1 MMRIGSSG
9 MFTLLLLAI
18 FVTAPVA
25 AQTAWIIQ
33 TNAAGDNV
41 HIIRWLAPTS
51 AESVEPTPALRLRP
65 APGSESIGPLGDS
78 ASYLTTFAGG

>member
-9 MFTLLLLAI
+9 MLTLLLLAI
-18 FVTAPVA
+18 FITAPVVT
-25 AQTAWIIQ
+25 QTVRIIQ

-41 HIIRWLAPTS
+41 HIVRWLVPTS
-51 AESVEPTPALRLRP
+51 VELVEPTLALRLRP

>member
-9 MFTLLLLAI
+9 MLPLLLLAI

-25 AQTAWIIQ
+25 AQTVGIIQ

-51 AESVEPTPALRLRP
+51 AESVEPTPALRLRS

>member
-9 MFTLLLLAI
+9 MLPLLLLAI
-18 FVTAPVA
+18 FITAPVA
-25 AQTAWIIQ
+25 AQTVRIIQ

-41 HIIRWLAPTS
+41 HIVRWLVPTS
-51 AESVEPTPALRLRP
+51 VELVEPTLALRLRP

>member
-18 FVTAPVA
+18 LVTAPVA

-41 HIIRWLAPTS
+41 HIIR
-51 AESVEPTPALRLRP
+51 
-65 APGSESIGPLGDS
+65 
-78 ASYLTTFAGG
+78 